1 MKIKDIYL
9 CTGLVQ
15 DNNENRLS
23 YDWLKN
29 NNIDFT
35 HLAYWHPDQHAEC
48 LANLNTWP
56 ANPQLT
62 TFPFIHYTEIDSD
75 YNQTVV
81 FLKGYEEISNS
92 NLAELS
98 KL

>member
-1 MKIKDIYL
+1 
-9 CTGLVQ
+9 
-15 DNNENRLS
+15 
-23 YDWLKN
+23 
-29 NNIDFT
+29 
-35 HLAYWHPDQHAEC
+35 
-48 LANLNTWP
+48 LANLNTWT